1 MDGAC
6 RWRLQVVACLE
17 PRRGASATGKRSGAP
32 KGAAPGVRRRG
43 ACALLALVRLRRAA
57 RDRVGLG
64 PGYQAAGL
72 QSIGVAG
79 HAALVLAVVAG
90 PAFAQVAGGLDVRPD
105 DDAGIVDHVHAGI
118 AIADPGVAVVER
130 PRSEEQTSEL
140 QSLMRISYAVFCLK
154 KKNKQ
159 I

>member
-1 MDGAC
+1 MYGAC
-6 RWRLQVVACLE
+6 RLRLQVVAGLE

-64 PGYQAAGL
+64 PGHQTAGL
-72 QSIGVAG
+72 QPVGVMR
-79 HAALVLAVVAG
+79 HAALVVAVVAG

-105 DDAGIVDHVHAGI
+105 ADAGLVDQVPAGLSI
-118 AIADPGVAVVER
+118 YTPGLRVCQW
-130 PRSEEQTSEL
+130 P
-140 QSLMRISYAVFCLK
+140 
-154 KKNKQ
+154 
-159 I
+159 

>member
-1 MDGAC
+1 MLSYFLFFFVSSRKRHTSCALVTGVQTCALPIC
-6 RWRLQVVACLE
+6 LRLQVVAGLE

-72 QSIGVAG
+72 Q
-79 HAALVLAVVAG
+79 
-90 PAFAQVAGGLDVRPD
+90 
-105 DDAGIVDHVHAGI
+105 
-118 AIADPGVAVVER
+118 
-130 PRSEEQTSEL
+130 
-140 QSLMRISYAVFCLK
+140 
-154 KKNKQ
+154 
-159 I
+159 